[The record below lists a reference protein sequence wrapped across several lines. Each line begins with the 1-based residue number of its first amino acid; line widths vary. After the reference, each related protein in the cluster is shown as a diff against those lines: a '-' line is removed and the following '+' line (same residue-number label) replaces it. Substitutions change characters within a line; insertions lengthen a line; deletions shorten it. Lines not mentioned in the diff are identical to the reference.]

1 MSWRLGLSPVSVRVV
16 SRQIIVTVQLV
27 EIGCNLLPP
36 LDIVLGTLTDAITEW
51 TRGESSVAAAL
62 S

>member
-27 EIGCNLLPP
+27 EIGCNLPT
-36 LDIVLGTLTDAITEW
+36 LDIVPGTLTDAITEW